1 MLTPLELSKKVFKNA
16 FVGGYDKEDVNN
28 FLKHVRNDYEELYKS
43 VIDMGEEI
51 NRLNSELERY
61 RSTSEQLQ
69 KALTLAQKTA
79 DDIKLAANRQADLVI
94 MQANIK
100 AEQIKNE
107 AIEKLKL
114 LNEHYT
120 QFSSEF
126 NAYLETFMKL
136 LKKLDEKFDTISSL
150 NIEEENLESV
160 QLNESSS
167 QEENQEQ

>member
-1 MLTPLELSKKVFKNA
+1 MLTPLELSKKAFKTTL
-16 FVGGYDKEDVNN
+16 VGGYDKEDVNN
-28 FLKHVRNDYEELYKS
+28 FIKSVRSDYEELYKS
-43 VIDMGEEI
+43 VIDMREEI

-79 DDIKLAANRQADLVI
+79 DDIKLAADRQADLVI

-107 AIEKLKL
+107 AKEKLKL
-114 LNEHYT
+114 LSDHYT

-126 NAYLETFMKL
+126 SAYLETFMKL
-136 LKKLDEKFDTISSL
+136 LKKLDDKFDAITSL
-150 NIEEENLESV
+150 NIEEKGLESS
-160 QLNESSS
+160 QLNEPGS
-167 QEENQEQ
+167 QEEEQD